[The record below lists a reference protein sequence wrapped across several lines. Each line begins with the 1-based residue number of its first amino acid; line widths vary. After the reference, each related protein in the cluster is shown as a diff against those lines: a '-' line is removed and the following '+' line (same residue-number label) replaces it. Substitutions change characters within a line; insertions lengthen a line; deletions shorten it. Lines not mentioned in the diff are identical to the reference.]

1 MATST
6 LETNGLADYLDRL
19 ELSKGGKYICPA
31 CDGNDLSIYPSGG
44 HQCHN
49 NGCSQEQIKKALGVW
64 VEYPKGPMSG
74 GGGAPFVA
82 PQQRRKSRRDRDKDA
97 IASQVLIEQKIQ
109 ELVYFVEGLT
119 ETAETAGVA
128 LAAWCKQHDYDGF
141 TAGQMLRAKLR
152 ELAAAKPELGLP
164 TGNVTPIRPGVA
176 IAEPEEVSAE
186 EVGDLL
192 WRSSQV
198 SNPAALLPT
207 LYPHLAERAAV
218 VNAPAICFVSQVLP
232 IAASCLPSQAR
243 LQITKT
249 HWVPAI
255 LWIGV
260 VGESGTA
267 KSLTIDTA
275 ANPLRRLQN
284 EHHTIYRDRQAEY
297 EADLKQAKKLQRGG
311 DNHAEE
317 PEAPPPLRHFYSSDF
332 TIESLSQILS
342 KQPDLGLAVTVDELA
357 GFFRSFG
364 EYKGGGGSDRQ
375 KWLSMYGGG
384 GIKTDRKNAE
394 SQIAARTSTSIG
406 GTIQPSTLAKLIG
419 NPDEVDGLWPRFMFF
434 SMPTTEIPAPDYDR
448 ELFNIGDL
456 LYNCYIRLSAL
467 QPQTYTLSHDARALW
482 TDWHRWAEGCKMAAS
497 SEAIQAIYP
506 KAREQA
512 ARVALVAHCLE
523 AVANNQVPTLE
534 ISVTTLQ
541 AAIEFTKVSIETQR
555 QIFGVCDATEDSPEA
570 IRMARF
576 VARFDGQTIA
586 WLQVRN
592 QLPRVPVP
600 NDKPRR
606 ANKSECVTF
615 LRRVCEL
622 GYGVD
627 AGSGDYSKINVE
639 MAGEFAAEFVYDAE
653 GE

>member
-1 MATST
+1 MAFDTQSTVSTS
-6 LETNGLADYLDRL
+6 GLADYLDRL

-31 CDGNDLSIYPSGG
+31 CEGNDLSIYPSGG

-64 VEYPKGPMSG
+64 VEFPTGPMSG
-74 GGGAPFVA
+74 GGASFVQ
-82 PQQRRKSRRDRDKDA
+82 PQKRKSLRDRDKDA
-97 IASQVLIEQKIQ
+97 VIGATLIECEVDQWAARVTSGSDTPAQAEIGLKAWAKAHGHDAFSAGKL
-109 ELVYFVEGLT
+109 LVEKL
-119 ETAETAGVA
+119 
-128 LAAWCKQHDYDGF
+128 KQG
-141 TAGQMLRAKLR
+141 K
-152 ELAAAKPELGLP
+152 
-164 TGNVTPIRPGVA
+164 VTPIRPGVA
-176 IAEPEEVSAE
+176 MAEPEEISAE

-207 LYPHLAERAAV
+207 LYPHLAERAEA
-218 VNAPAICFVSQVLP
+218 VNAPPICFVSQVLP
-232 IAASCLPSQAR
+232 IAASCLPSQTR
-243 LQITKT
+243 LQITRT
-249 HWVPAI
+249 YWVPAI
-255 LWIGV
+255 IWIGV

-284 EHHTIYRDRQAEY
+284 EHHAVYSDRQAEH
-297 EADLKQAKKLQRGG
+297 ESAMKAWRKRGKAVDG
-311 DNHAEE
+311 DPGDEPEE
-317 PEAPPPLRHFYSSDF
+317 PAPLKHFYSSDF

-342 KQPDLGLAVTVDELA
+342 KQPEYGLAVVVDELA
-357 GFFRSFG
+357 GFFKSFG

-384 GIKTDRKNAE
+384 SIKTDRKNAE
-394 SQIAARTSTSIG
+394 TQIAARTSTSIG

-419 NPDEVDGLWPRFMFF
+419 NPDEVDGLWPRLMFV

-448 ELFNIGDL
+448 EFFDIGEL
-456 LYNCYIRLSAL
+456 LYHCYIRLSAL
-467 QPQTYTLSHDARALW
+467 PPQTYTLSNDARVLW
-482 TDWHRWAEGCKMAAS
+482 TDWHRWTERCKMTAS
-497 SEAIQAIYP
+497 AEAIQAIYP
-506 KAREQA
+506 KSREQA

-523 AVANNQVPTLE
+523 AVANNQIPSLE
-534 ISVTTLQ
+534 ISAATLQ
-541 AAIEFTKVSIETQR
+541 AAIEFTKTSIETQR

-576 VARFDGQTIA
+576 VERFDGQTIA

-606 ANKSECVTF
+606 ANKSECVAF

-622 GYGVD
+622 GYGAD
-627 AGSGDYSKINVE
+627 AGSGNYSKINVE
-639 MAGEFAAEFVYDAE
+639 LVGNFTAEFAYDME